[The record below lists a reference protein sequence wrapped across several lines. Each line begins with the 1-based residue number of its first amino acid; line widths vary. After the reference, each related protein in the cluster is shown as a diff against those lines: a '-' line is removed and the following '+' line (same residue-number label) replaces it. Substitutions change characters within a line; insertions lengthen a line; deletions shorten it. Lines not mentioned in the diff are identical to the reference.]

1 MKSVL
6 FDTNILVE
14 IVRGSPR
21 ARVALERAGLR
32 DAKARGL
39 IPAVCAGELL
49 AIQERNSWGGAKR
62 EALKRLFKDIPLA
75 PIARP
80 EVWTAYALIQCWTQ
94 GVAVSSPGQAPP
106 PKQSRPMGQNDLWI
120 AAIAHTTGAS
130 LLTGD
135 RDFLPLDGIWFEVI
149 HVAF

>member
-1 MKSVL
+1 MKTVL

-14 IVRGSPR
+14 IVRGSSR
-21 ARVALERAGLR
+21 ARMALERAGIR
-32 DAKARGL
+32 DGAVRVV

-49 AIQERNSWGGAKR
+49 AMQERNAWGRAKR
-62 EALKRLFKDIPLA
+62 ETLERLFKEIPFA
-75 PIARP
+75 PINRP

-120 AAIAHTTGAS
+120 AAIAHATGAS

-135 RDFLPLDGIWFEVI
+135 RGFLPLDGIWFEVI
-149 HVAF
+149 LVEP